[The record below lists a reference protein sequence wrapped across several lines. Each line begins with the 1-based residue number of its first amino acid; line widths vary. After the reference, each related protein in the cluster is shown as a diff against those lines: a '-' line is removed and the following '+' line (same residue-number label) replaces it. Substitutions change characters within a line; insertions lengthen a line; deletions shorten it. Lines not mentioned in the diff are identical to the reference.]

1 MDTRTSHSGYLS
13 PAAAWAL
20 AFGCAVGWGAF
31 VMPGTTFLP
40 MAGPLGTVLGI
51 VVGALVMGVI
61 ALNYH
66 FLMQRHPD
74 AGGAYVYV
82 KELCNH
88 DHAFLCGWFLLLT
101 YAAIA
106 WANATALALVERTL
120 FRGIFRF
127 GFHYRF
133 VGWDVWGG
141 ELLLSTLALVAAGA
155 LLAYRK
161 RWAARLQTLLAFILA
176 GGSAL
181 ALAVVFWK
189 TDGGLPSLAPAFAS
203 GSGSNVAQVLG
214 IVALAPW
221 AYVGFESVSHSAE
234 AFRFRRT
241 RMFWVMAAAL
251 ATAAFAYVALVAVA
265 ASPVARPEGI
275 ADWPSHVADLDS
287 LAGNASIPVF
297 QAMETVLGRPGMVIL
312 TITVL
317 AALFTGLLG
326 FLTAAS
332 RLLMA
337 MSRDGLF
344 PVWLSSVNRHESPAH
359 AIWALVGV
367 SCLVPFAGRT
377 AIAWIVDVT
386 TVGASVAYGYVSWCT
401 FSSARRAGSR
411 LFAVSGIAGLVAS
424 GAFAVYCLVP
434 DLLAITT
441 FSTESYLILAAWSVL
456 GALRFRN
463 LLVGDSS
470 GRLGKSTIVWLA
482 LLFLVFFTMHVWG
495 RQATYRVADSVV
507 TEVSKHYAAYPRH
520 THHATPTTPS
530 TDDPFLVE
538 EKEVIS
544 DLLTSY
550 HIAQLAIVVLALGV
564 MVGIYTA
571 ISRRERAAAKAKEYF
586 FSTVSHDIRTP
597 LNAIVGFTEALRLPP
612 ASGPAAPPG
621 NPAERSEALNAILT
635 SASTLVR
642 IVDDIL
648 DLSRFE
654 SGSFVL
660 DPEPTDCP
668 ALLRRVAGGFMP
680 AARHAGLDLRVVAP
694 PMPRLLLDPVRLR
707 QIIFNLIGNAVKFT
721 EKGHIEVRAS
731 FTPLPGTIEGDLT
744 LEVED
749 SGVGIAEE
757 DIPRITSAYVQVG
770 AKFARNGGTGL
781 GLAICRQLATAMNGT
796 FSVRSALGQGT
807 TFTLS
812 FPHLKTAEEDSAT
825 AEPVPPAPLPPP
837 PNPPNPPNPTIP
849 NTPTIPSPPPAAP
862 TPAPAPAEPAAPAP
876 RILLVDDSK
885 MNLMVLKAL
894 INRLGTYDIVLAA
907 DGNEALA
914 LLRDTSAPPFALV
927 LTDYWMPNLDGAG
940 LVSAIRADP
949 RLAALPVHV
958 VTADV
963 ELQPTYASKG
973 FTSLLLK
980 PVTANAL
987 RPLLSS

>member
-51 VVGALVMGVI
+51 VAGALVMGVI

-101 YAAIA
+101 YAAIV

-181 ALAVVFWK
+181 ALAVVLWK

-265 ASPVARPEGI
+265 ASPAARPEGI

-287 LAGNASIPVF
+287 FAGNASMPVF

-359 AIWALVGV
+359 AIWALAGV

-434 DLLAITT
+434 DLLAVTT

-507 TEVSKHYAAYPRH
+507 TEVSKHY
-520 THHATPTTPS
+520 S
-530 TDDPFLVE
+530 TYSAHSIPAPDDTFLAE
-538 EKEVIS
+538 EKHVIQ
-544 DLLTSY
+544 DVLTSY
-550 HIAQLAIVVLALGV
+550 HVAQLGIVVLSLGV

-597 LNAIVGFTEALRLPP
+597 INAIVGYTEFLRL
-612 ASGPAAPPG
+612 APVS
-621 NPAERSEALNAILT
+621 PAEREEALSSIL
-635 SASTLVR
+635 SSSNILLR
-642 IVDDIL
+642 LVDDIL
-648 DLSRFE
+648 DLSRLE
-654 SGSFVL
+654 SGRIPI
-660 DPEPTDCP
+660 DPAPVDVP
-668 ALLRRVAGGFMP
+668 ALVR
-680 AARHAGLDLRVVAP
+680 AAAAPFAPDARKAGLDLRISLP
-694 PMPRLLLDPVRLR
+694 PMPRLLLDPSRLS
-707 QIIFNLIGNAVKFT
+707 QIVDNLVGNAVKFT
-721 EKGHIEVRAS
+721 EKGFIEIRAS

-757 DIPRITSAYVQVG
+757 DIPRITTAYVQVG

-796 FSVRSALGQGT
+796 LSVRSALGQGT

-812 FPHLKTAEEDSAT
+812 FPHLKTAEEDPAT
-825 AEPVPPAPLPPP
+825 AEPAPSAPLPPP
-837 PNPPNPPNPTIP
+837 PNPP
-849 NTPTIPSPPPAAP
+849 TPTIPSPPPASP
-862 TPAPAPAEPAAPAP
+862 IPAPAEPAAPAP

-885 MNLMVLKAL
+885 MNLMVLKSL
-894 INRLGTYDIVLAA
+894 LKRLGTFDIATAA

-914 LLRDTSAPPFALV
+914 LLQDTSAPPFALV

-940 LVSAIRADP
+940 LVSAIRVDP
-949 RLAALPVHV
+949 RLSALPVHV
-958 VTADV
+958 ITADV
-963 ELQPTYASKG
+963 ELQTKAADLG
-973 FTSLLLK
+973 FDGILLK
-980 PVTANAL
+980 PITPDLL
-987 RPLLSS
+987 RPLLPSV